1 MAALKDET
9 IPRDIGN
16 NESLLRAVSTP
27 SCLDADHRVT
37 HLAFRL
43 RNGESDL
50 SLVRILYDDLI
61 AFLKRAFRFKF
72 TFLSPKDVSAGAVEL
87 EAGAVKALDEHI
99 VLKAT
104 PSPRTPSHASI
115 FFKNQDGTN
124 YVGVNTTEPVDSSI
138 LGYELALASTV
149 RKVYNTEG
157 KVIWPED
164 GKPEEGNSETESLV

>member
-1 MAALKDET
+1 MAEQKDD
-9 IPRDIGN
+9 IPREIGN

-27 SCLDADHRVT
+27 SCLDADNRVT

-50 SLVRILYDDLI
+50 SLVRLLYDDLI
-61 AFLKRAFRFKF
+61 AFLKKAFRFKF
-72 TFLSPKDVSAGAVEL
+72 TFLSPKDVFAGAVEL
-87 EAGAVKALDEHI
+87 EAGVVKDLDEHI

-104 PSPRTPSHASI
+104 PSLKTPSHASI
-115 FFKNQDGTN
+115 YFKNQDGTN
-124 YVGVNTTEPVDSSI
+124 YVGINTTEPVDSSI

-157 KVIWPED
+157 KVIWLEG
-164 GKPEEGNSETESLV
+164 GKPEEGNSETERLD